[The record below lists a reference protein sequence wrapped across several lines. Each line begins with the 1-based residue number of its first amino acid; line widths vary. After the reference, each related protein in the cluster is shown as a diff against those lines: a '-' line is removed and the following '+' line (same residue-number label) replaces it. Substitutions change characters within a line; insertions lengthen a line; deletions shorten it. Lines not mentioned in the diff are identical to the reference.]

1 MARLATA
8 FSQGLKRH
16 GVAALL
22 VAGLLSACSTL
33 SAPPRVA
40 QAPQPVPAPVAP
52 LPETQGPVKVAVL
65 VPLSG
70 QSAAIG
76 QSMLDAAQ
84 MALFDMAGDQLQLL
98 PRDTKGTPNGAAD
111 AARQALA
118 EGARLIIGPLF
129 AADVAAV
136 RPIAQNAGVDVLAF
150 TNDATQAGN
159 GTYVMGF
166 VPADQVSRVA
176 GYARSRG
183 ATRFTVLAPRSPYG
197 DAVVNAMQSI
207 APRLGAMTTQVERY
221 DPAITDLSVPAK
233 QVAQETPQPQAVM
246 LAEGGQR
253 AQGIAQAL
261 AANGVQ
267 PQQVKLLGTGLWD
280 DSSQGALGQE
290 PALVGAL
297 YAAPTPQT
305 RARFESQFEQVYG
318 RKPPRIATLAYDAT
332 SIAAVLT
339 SSGGPVPFD
348 RMAMTNPN
356 GFEGL
361 DGLFR
366 LRADGMVERGLAVM
380 EITPTGSRVVDPAPP
395 SFEMLGQ

>member
-1 MARLATA
+1 M
-8 FSQGLKRH
+8 
-16 GVAALL
+16 
-22 VAGLLSACSTL
+22 
-33 SAPPRVA
+33 
-40 QAPQPVPAPVAP
+40 
-52 LPETQGPVKVAVL
+52 PEAQGPVKVAVL

-70 QSAAIG
+70 QAAPVG
-76 QSMLDAAQ
+76 QAMLDAAQ

-136 RPIAQNAGVDVLAF
+136 RPIARNAGVDVLAF
-150 TNDATQAGN
+150 TNDSSQAGD

-166 VPADQVSRVA
+166 VPGDQVGRVA
-176 GYARSRG
+176 GFARSQG
-183 ATRFTVLAPRSPYG
+183 VTRFTVLAPRSPYG
-197 DAVVNAMQSI
+197 DAVVGAMQSI
-207 APRLGAMTTQVERY
+207 APTLGGATAQVERY
-221 DPAITDLSVPAK
+221 DPAVTDLTQPAR
-233 QVAQETPQPQAVM
+233 QVAQAAPAPQAVL

-261 AANGVQ
+261 AAGGLQ

-280 DSSQGALGQE
+280 DTSQAQVLGQE
-290 PALVGAL
+290 PALVGAW
-297 YAAPTPQT
+297 YAAPAPQN

-332 SIAAVLT
+332 SIAAVLART
-339 SSGGPVPFD
+339 GGPVPFD

-366 LRADGMVERGLAVM
+366 LRADGQVERRLAVM
-380 EITPTGSRVVDPAPP
+380 EITPAGARVVDPAPP
-395 SFEMLGQ
+395 TFETLGQ